1 MGSVIGA
8 YEGHGLTRETLR
20 DGKSPQLDL
29 RATGDCSST
38 VQLMEGPARAG
49 LTLRV
54 PVPRGFGT
62 SQIYW
67 APPPPAPP
75 APPLPD
81 CGTAR
86 LGCSTLPP
94 VVAAAPPVV
103 PVVPRTVLRVVRLR
117 TAFLRLVVRTCAIP
131 LSGAAICTGWTGPA

>member
-8 YEGHGLTRETLR
+8 YEKAALARANLSY
-20 DGKSPQLDL
+20 GKSPHVKL
-29 RATGDCSST
+29 RAKGDCSST
-38 VQLMEGPARAG
+38 VQLVEGPARAS

-62 SQIYW
+62 SQVYW

-131 LSGAAICTGWTGPA
+131 LSGAAICTG